1 MIQAACKLPAHIQD
15 TQADMLADN
24 TALADRTGNMALHT
38 VLQAAAHMGRMAV
51 AHRSHNP
58 LAEHKDS

>member
-1 MIQAACKLPAHIQD
+1 MAYQAAAH
-15 TQADMLADN
+15 TVYMALADN

-38 VLQAAAHMGRMAV
+38 VLQAAAHMGRMAA